1 MQTTD
6 MNLGNVQPLGEW
18 GMGYSLVSKKMGPN
32 GRLLIP
38 FQILRFFDF
47 ITNRITDIQ
56 NYQGG
61 LRNAA
66 TTEGF

>member
-1 MQTTD
+1 
-6 MNLGNVQPLGEW
+6 
-18 GMGYSLVSKKMGPN
+18 MGSGIQCLVSEKMGPN

-47 ITNRITDIQ
+47 ITNRVMDIK

-61 LRNAA
+61 LRNAS